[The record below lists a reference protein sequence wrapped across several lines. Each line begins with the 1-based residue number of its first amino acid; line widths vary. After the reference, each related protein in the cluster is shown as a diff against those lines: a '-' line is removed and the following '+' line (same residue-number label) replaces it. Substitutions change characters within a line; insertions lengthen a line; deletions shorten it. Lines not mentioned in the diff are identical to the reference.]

1 MPSDNIDRAIKK
13 GTGQLEGITYE
24 DITLEG
30 YGPGGVAVYIEG
42 VSDNKNRT
50 TAEVLNCHVGYS
62 EEGLRSLKKTLC
74 NYAEYRFFLFELGDN
89 T

>member
-1 MPSDNIDRAIKK
+1 MIDKWTPPSSRA
-13 GTGQLEGITYE
+13 
-24 DITLEG
+24 
-30 YGPGGVAVYIEG
+30 AIEIQNMARH
-42 VSDNKNRT
+42 DAYATNRT